1 MHNEEKQSKFL
12 IPEKKKRQKIN
23 VTVKPMD
30 NSKQDLTSQ
39 IASGTS
45 DNSRGKESKKH
56 RRKICRCTVCGYE
69 TTTKHFRR
77 HKALHL
83 AREER
88 QLFPCVHC
96 GKDYLTKHGLEYH
109 LDNNHIDSSAKMEL
123 ESHKK
128 VHRCSTCSY
137 QTGHLSHLRKH
148 ETVHL
153 APEERQLLSCAHCN
167 LKYRT
172 KTGLQY
178 HLAKNH
184 LDSSA
189 KIEPQKKENGRKM
202 NKSQKKVHKCSTCSY
217 QTGHLSHFRKHKEVH
232 AATKKRQFF
241 ACAHCDKKYWS
252 KVSLQRHLQNNHI
265 ISRSEKTTILK
276 NLKVKERNADCMSLT
291 HEVILDSLKIEID
304 EQVTH
309 LDRSNNTESLSV
321 ANEVKSEACL
331 ETEIDDDAPILNKD
345 VQDDFRTTDDESVTK
360 KVKLEEFIKMEP
372 NLDAFL
378 DEDLDLITNVG

>member
-109 LDNNHIDSSAKMEL
+109 LDNNHI
-123 ESHKK
+123 
-128 VHRCSTCSY
+128 
-137 QTGHLSHLRKH
+137 
-148 ETVHL
+148 
-153 APEERQLLSCAHCN
+153 
-167 LKYRT
+167 
-172 KTGLQY
+172 
-178 HLAKNH
+178 
-184 LDSSA
+184 DSSA